1 MKCPVC
7 SNNLSRRRIQLVEID
22 ICPYCKGIW
31 FDSGELSVVVRE
43 LSAREEI
50 SPQKTKLFHRR
61 EVRSIYEAEEKQR
74 LCPKCNQTM
83 KKFNYA
89 SDSNVFIDK
98 CPNCGGIWA
107 DKGEVTEIARYLK
120 EDPQATAVGAALAES
135 IAQRDYEETW
145 KGQGGF
151 IPLRIIVPIS
161 DDAPRDR
168 FPVVTVVLIALCILV
183 SSCDMFFNP
192 DRLVQA
198 LDYAPKDSTHFFGV
212 DLIVTIFAYGGIFH
226 LIWNMLFLWLFGD
239 NVEDQFG
246 RFWYSCFFL
255 GVAFT
260 AVLLGLVFAI
270 SLSIWAVGISAAVSA
285 IMGAYFIFYPA
296 AVVKVFVICDVM
308 EIPAAVCLGVW
319 FLFQFIFPFL
329 SKAEGVNLAAN
340 IPPIVGFLF
349 GAAIAFLKKIAE
361 QRQTA

>member
-1 MKCPVC
+1 MVDVCPNC
-7 SNNLSRRRIQLVEID
+7 R
-22 ICPYCKGIW
+22 GIW
-31 FDSGELSVVVRE
+31 FGSGQLSVVVKA

-50 SPQKTKLFHRR
+50 TPQKIKLFRRR
-61 EVRSIYEAEEKQR
+61 EIRSVYEAEEKQR

-98 CPNCGGIWA
+98 CRNCGGIWA

-120 EDPQATAVGAALAES
+120 EDPQATAVGKALAEN
-135 IAQRDYEETW
+135 IAQRDYEGAL
-145 KGQGGF
+145 KARGGF

-168 FPVVTVVLIALCILV
+168 FPVVTVVLIALCISISV
-183 SSCDMFFNP
+183 CDMFFNP

-198 LDYAPKDSTHFFGV
+198 LDYIPKNPTHFFNI
-212 DLIVTIFAYGGIFH
+212 DLVASIFSHGGIFH
-226 LIWNMLFLWLFGD
+226 LIWNMFFLWLFGD

-246 RFWYSCFFL
+246 RFWYLCFFL
-255 GVAFT
+255 GFAFT
-260 AVLLGLVFAI
+260 AVLLGLVFVT

-296 AVVKVFVICDVM
+296 AKVKVFVIFSVM
-308 EIPAAVCLGVW
+308 EIPAAMCLGMW
-319 FLFQFIFPFL
+319 FLFLLISPFL
-329 SKAEGVNLAAN
+329 GKPEGVSFIAN
-340 IPPIVGFLF
+340 IPIPSVAGFLF
-349 GAAIAFLKKIAE
+349 GAVIAFFKKIAE